1 MNDIG
6 HDLSEQW
13 PYVNDGDNTESRIA
27 RLVDMMSYQ
36 ERIVFVSYYYNQ
48 MSIEDITK
56 ATGIPIRTVHSCLA
70 DASRKA
76 AETAGHTGMY
86 YVALMIFFALG
97 NEACLCHPP

>member
-13 PYVNDGDNTESRIA
+13 PYVNDDDNTESRIA

-36 ERIVFVSYYYNQ
+36 ERAVFVSYYYNQ
-48 MSIEDITK
+48 LSIEDI
-56 ATGIPIRTVHSCLA
+56 ASETGIPIRTVYSCLA

-76 AETAGHTGMY
+76 ADIAGHTGKY

-97 NEACLCHPP
+97 NEASVCHPP